1 MAPSYTTGLV
11 DVDLCES
18 GGKTWAEPTA
28 AGWTMGAGPSSDDD
42 NPFQGLLAMSKAFN
56 AVGVGGQMVNN
67 GAGITLPTDGA
78 FLVWF
83 YWAAPGSLEADVD
96 GGIRIMVGTDLAN
109 FLSWDVGGKT
119 TYVYGGWINYA
130 VNTTVTAD
138 DTVGTGLGNSQYVGA
153 AVNNYNSI
161 FKGNPFLTDA
171 VRYGRCEA
179 RMSGGVDPDY
189 ATFNGY
195 AAVNDAVNNRWGLI
209 QAIAGGYLVKGL
221 IIFGYGAVV
230 DFRDANK
237 SIIIQNTNKVTANFN
252 AFEVRQATSRV
263 DLTAITITALG
274 TVSRGRWITTDNADV
289 NLDTCVFT
297 DMDTFQF
304 LSNTSALNCTFRR
317 CSTITAPGCYLNGTK
332 VDSSTVAA
340 DASAVIWDV
349 ATNPDGFMDDM
360 TFVKG
365 TNAHHAI
372 NFGASASTTITL
384 RGLTFTNFN
393 VTNGQN
399 DSVLHLSDQGSDKTW
414 TIGCVGCSGT
424 VSYKK
429 ARAGDTVNITQGVA
443 FSIHV
448 QDAITQANIVGA
460 AVMAK
465 AAASGPKPYQ
475 ASVSIVQSGGT
486 ATVTHTTHGLATN
499 DYVIIEGCNEGE
511 YNGGWKITW
520 ASADTYTYTLIGSP
534 SSPATGTPVST
545 FAPIY
550 GTTDGSGNISDTR
563 TYSSNQ
569 PFTGRVRK
577 ATSAPYYK
585 TMPISGA
592 IDSGSGASLV
602 VNMISDD

>member
-1 MAPSYTTGLV
+1 
-11 DVDLCES
+11 
-18 GGKTWAEPTA
+18 
-28 AGWTMGAGPSSDDD
+28 MGAGPSSDDD
-42 NPFQGLLAMSKAFN
+42 NPFQGLLSMSKAFN

-179 RMSGGVDPDY
+179 RMSGGETANY
-189 ATFNGY
+189 ATFPGY
-195 AAVNDAVNNRWGLI
+195 AAVNDEVNNRWGLI
-209 QAIAGGYLVKGL
+209 QAIAGGYLIKGL
-221 IIFGYGAVV
+221 ITFGYGSAV
-230 DFRDANK
+230 DFRDANR
-237 SIIIQNTNKVTANFN
+237 SIVIQNTGKVTANFN
-252 AFEVRQATSRV
+252 RIDIRQAGSRIDWTNIV
-263 DLTAITITALG
+263 LASLS
-274 TVSRGRWITTDNADV
+274 TVSPGRLQMFDAADV
-289 NLDTCVFT
+289 NFNGCLFK
-297 DMDTFQF
+297 DMDTFIF
-304 LSNTSALNCTFRR
+304 MSSADVINCTFQA
-317 CSTITAPGCYLNGTK
+317 CKLITSGGGHFNGTK
-332 VDSSTVAA
+332 VLTSGVAA
-340 DASAVIWDV
+340 DASAFQWNV
-349 ATNPDGFMDDM
+349 AVNPDGYLDNM
-360 TFVKG
+360 TFTKG
-365 TNAHHAI
+365 TAAHHAI
-372 NFGASASTTITL
+372 GFGTTASTSITL
-384 RGLTFTNFN
+384 RGIAFSNFN
-393 VTNGQN
+393 AANGQN
-399 DSVLHLSDQGSDKTW
+399 DSALHLADKGTDTTW

-424 VSYKK
+424 VTYKK

-448 QDAITQANIVGA
+448 QDAVTMASLVGA

-465 AAASGPKPYQ
+465 AASGGPKPYQ

-486 ATVTHTTHGLATN
+486 ATVTHNSHGLATN
-499 DYVIIEGCNEGE
+499 DYVIIEGCYEGE
-511 YNGGWKITW
+511 YNGGWKITVTG
-520 ASADTYTYTLIGSP
+520 ANTYDYTLVGSP
-534 SSPATGTPVST
+534 ASPATGTPVST

-563 TYSSNQ
+563 TYASNQ

-577 ATSAPYYK
+577 ATSAPLYK
-585 TMPISGA
+585 TQPISGT
-592 IDSGSGASLV
+592 IDSAAGASMT